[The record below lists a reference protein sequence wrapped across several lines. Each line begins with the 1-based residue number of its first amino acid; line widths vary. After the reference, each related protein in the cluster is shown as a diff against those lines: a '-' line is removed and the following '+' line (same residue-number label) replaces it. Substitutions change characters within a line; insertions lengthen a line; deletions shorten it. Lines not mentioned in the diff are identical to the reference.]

1 MLKLDMK
8 SKIKTHLTE
17 EGGRASVGC
26 LANWA
31 RELYLIN
38 CLLSVEELALS
49 LPIRRSMWWGRYPRP
64 PLDCSHLI
72 DTLETV

>member
-49 LPIRRSMWWGRYPRP
+49 LPIRRSM
-64 PLDCSHLI
+64 
-72 DTLETV
+72 